1 MRKIPPWAWALIAVG
16 AGTAFYLYKKHKE
29 AQEIKASE
37 STSSSTEQSTA
48 VASEEGFPYG
58 AGEYP
63 GGGYGGGGGGIAG
76 PIAGANESQQE
87 FHELFGQQQTFEKE
101 FLTSQ
106 QTEQQSIAEQIRNS
120 EESISKIL
128 GESIKGVQTPP
139 TSGSGTISSGSSGGA
154 PSSPGPGGTTTAPPP
169 PTQPSCP
176 SAFPNH
182 NAAKGAVGPG
192 SCWRWSRDKT
202 GGGCAC
208 HGYQSGA
215 LECEQGKAP
224 HCHW

>member
-16 AGTAFYLYKKHKE
+16 AGAAFYLYKKHKE
-29 AQEIKASE
+29 SQELAA
-37 STSSSTEQSTA
+37 SSSSETNESNTTQ
-48 VASEEGFPYG
+48 VAPEEGYPYSVGEYG
-58 AGEYP
+58 AS
-63 GGGYGGGGGGIAG
+63 GGGGIAG
-76 PIAGANESQQE
+76 PIASASESQQE

-101 FLTSQ
+101 FLTSDQ
-106 QTEQQSIAEQIRNS
+106 ESQKSIEEQLRTS
-120 EESISKIL
+120 EEGIRSQLEAATKA
-128 GESIKGVQTPP
+128 
-139 TSGSGTISSGSSGGA
+139 TSGTTVSAGSGGGA

-169 PTQPSCP
+169 ATHLSCP
-176 SAFPNH
+176 TAFPNH
-182 NAAKGAVGPG
+182 NAAKGAIGPG
-192 SCWRWSRDKT
+192 SCWRWSKDKT